1 MIQKEKEILLAQIS
15 NDPKLAG
22 KPEPV
27 KVKMVEGKIG
37 KFYKENCLVDQAYVK
52 EPDISVSKYVENTA
66 KELGADIEIV
76 KFVRFEK
83 GDRKSTRLNSS
94 HRCLSRMPS
103 SA

>member
-1 MIQKEKEILLAQIS
+1 M
-15 NDPKLAG
+15 
-22 KPEPV
+22 

-76 KFVRFEK
+76 KFVRLRRAK
-83 GDRKSTRLNSS
+83 
-94 HRCLSRMPS
+94 
-103 SA
+103 A